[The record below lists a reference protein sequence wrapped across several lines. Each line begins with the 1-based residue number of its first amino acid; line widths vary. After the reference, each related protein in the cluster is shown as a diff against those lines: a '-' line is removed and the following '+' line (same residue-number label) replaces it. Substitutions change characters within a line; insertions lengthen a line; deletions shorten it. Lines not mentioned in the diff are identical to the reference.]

1 MPKAK
6 LPYGAVSAIKQVKQ
20 AAADDMAKVYLPLA
34 EACAITGMTEKKLL
48 AFCAK
53 HEVQHH
59 KYQNRWLIH
68 QADLTN
74 AFIALGD

>member
-6 LPYGAVSAIKQVKQ
+6 LPYGAMSAIKQVKQ
-20 AAADDMAKVYLPLA
+20 MAADDMAKAYMPLA

-48 AFCAK
+48 AFCAT
-53 HEVQHH
+53 HTVQHH

-68 QADLTN
+68 QQELIT
-74 AFIALGD
+74 AFRVHG